1 MLSLMD
7 DTPKHKSDKLPRPFE
22 GNKKTYSPFG
32 PFPEESKLTSSS
44 AMRTPSRRGQEE
56 KEAAA
61 AKQGAGRR
69 RAEQG
74 HHHGRAE
81 AEQKKAQPFLK
92 SHKGM
97 GGLTSSLQK
106 PRVKVQPKPPSAHVY
121 RARKVEPT
129 AFRKF
134 YERGDLPIKI
144 GHVFGID
151 NMNSVTWSVDI
162 QKLDFHHYLPIFF
175 DGIREEV
182 RVVCVCGGGG
192 SRAVECGVP
201 DPSSAGHWDAP
212 PPCAR
217 ARSKAMPT
225 RAPGKHFSSAHARAR
240 SLSLP
245 LPPSLASAVPPT
257 PSVRPP
263 FAHHRSPSPPSSF
276 PLRFPFVSFPSIGSR
291 RAPQPTTHQHT
302 HFVHTPHTPFRRNRT
317 AHSPSRVPRT

>member
-56 KEAAA
+56 NGAA

-69 RAEQG
+69 RAEQAR
-74 HHHGRAE
+74 HHGRAE

-182 RVVCVCGGGG
+182 RVVCVCVCVCGGGG
-192 SRAVECGVP
+192 
-201 DPSSAGHWDAP
+201 
-212 PPCAR
+212 
-217 ARSKAMPT
+217 
-225 RAPGKHFSSAHARAR
+225 
-240 SLSLP
+240 
-245 LPPSLASAVPPT
+245 
-257 PSVRPP
+257 
-263 FAHHRSPSPPSSF
+263 
-276 PLRFPFVSFPSIGSR
+276 
-291 RAPQPTTHQHT
+291 
-302 HFVHTPHTPFRRNRT
+302 
-317 AHSPSRVPRT
+317 